1 MALLDPLEQEYLGVG
16 LSANQ
21 IGQTERAC
29 IIRFG
34 DYHLD
39 LIGPR
44 IMEHSETRRGSTEG
58 CLSCGALQ
66 TTVMRWE
73 TVVIAADN
81 YSQPLIID
89 NFDLARIIQHEIDH
103 LNSVLLIDYLPTS
116 RNDPCPCGSGKK
128 FKKCCKEI
136 EVALGKRGR

>member
-1 MALLDPLEQEYLGVG
+1 MALLDPLENEYLGVG

-44 IMEHSETRRGSTEG
+44 IVEHSEDRKGSTEG
-58 CLSCGALQ
+58 CLSCGSYQ
-66 TTVMRWE
+66 TTVMRWSNI
-73 TVVIAADN
+73 VVAADN

-89 NFDLARIIQHEIDH
+89 NFDLSRIIQHELDH
-103 LNSVLLIDYLPTS
+103 LNGVLLIDYKKIG
-116 RNDPCPCGSGKK
+116 RNDLCPCGSKLKYKRCCGKK
-128 FKKCCKEI
+128 
-136 EVALGKRGR
+136 

>member
-1 MALLDPLEQEYLGVG
+1 MALLDPLENEYLGVG

-21 IGQTERAC
+21 IGRFERAC

-44 IMEHSETRRGSTEG
+44 IMEHSERKRGSTEG
-58 CLSCGALQ
+58 CLSCGNLQ

-73 TVVIAADN
+73 TIVVAADN
-81 YSQPLIID
+81 YRQPLIID
-89 NFDLARIIQHEIDH
+89 NFDLARIVAHEIDH
-103 LNSVLLIDYLPTS
+103 LNGILLTDYKKIG
-116 RNDPCPCGSGKK
+116 RNDLCPCGSKLKYKRCCGKS
-128 FKKCCKEI
+128 
-136 EVALGKRGR
+136 L